1 MVMQVQSEDLK
12 IIGPEARRQ
21 VTQPWSKRSTRQ
33 DKAGDD
39 GQSRGKHACRK
50 RTFRSGRSVGIGAL
64 MTACGQESI
73 GAGARKACRHCTS
86 ERKSFAGGCQRRCF
100 GFEVAILRRNE
111 WSRAEQYCILPA
123 RELSFRPLAPVALV
137 TWSRQRRLEAT

>member
-1 MVMQVQSEDLK
+1 MGILAGYSDAKDGGSRRTDGDAGTSEDLK

-39 GQSRGKHACRK
+39 GQSKGKTRMQETHLQV
-50 RTFRSGRSVGIGAL
+50 RTERWNRRADDGLRPRINRSWG
-64 MTACGQESI
+64 
-73 GAGARKACRHCTS
+73 GARARRADHCG

-100 GFEVAILRRNE
+100 GFEVAN
-111 WSRAEQYCILPA
+111 
-123 RELSFRPLAPVALV
+123 
-137 TWSRQRRLEAT
+137 LETK